1 MDGWLSSHWP
11 KNKWKCCDINKYITT
26 EKIVSSI
33 ASLCLLGL
41 VFSIAMTNPKV
52 SDWQSY
58 LPEEGNLPEFNYRL
72 GHYSRIRGDF
82 DQLYLHNEIIKMFSQ
97 ITQ

>member
-1 MDGWLSSHWP
+1 MVCVVLVDGWLSSHWP

-41 VFSIAMTNPKV
+41 VFCIAMTNPKV

-58 LPEEGNLPEFNYRL
+58 LPGKGP
-72 GHYSRIRGDF
+72 
-82 DQLYLHNEIIKMFSQ
+82 DQN
-97 ITQ
+97 ITIGSAIFHL